1 VLAYLRTLFAPP
13 TFPDDEEKTRVARL
27 LQIILITVTIL
38 VMLFS
43 VPAFFMTPEIGRVVI
58 EIFLGLWALLMLVLL
73 HRGHVYLSGFLLSFT
88 LWAVV
93 SYGTYEAGGFRG
105 STMSSYFGIIL
116 IAELLLGRRAGVI
129 FGVLSIAVTGW
140 MYVAEQLGQMPPP
153 ANYATL
159 ATFWIEFSVVVVG
172 VVALLSLIV
181 SSLRQALE
189 RARRNERELAIK
201 IAESQVLAQKATEAN
216 KFKSQLIARISHELR
231 TPLGALMGMSE
242 MLHQDVYGPLTPA
255 QKDITH
261 RIINNSQALHHV
273 FAELLD
279 QSQIE
284 LGQLRLNEEPF
295 SPKQLVD
302 KVYAQCL
309 LLAQHKGLALQVEIA
324 PDLPDMVVGD
334 KERTEQVL
342 SNLVVNAIKFTKT
355 GYVQI
360 YSRQEHD
367 DQWILQVKDS
377 GIGISKEAQAFIFEP
392 FRRADESIRREFGGV
407 GLGLAIVQQLVATM
421 NGTIHL
427 ESELGRGS
435 TFTVILPLHV
445 TMERATDEP

>member
-1 VLAYLRTLFAPP
+1 MLSNLRALIAPP
-13 TFPDDEEKTRVARL
+13 VFEDEEKTRVARL
-27 LQIILITVTIL
+27 LQIILITVTVL

-58 EIFLGLWALLMLVLL
+58 ELFLGFWALLMLVLL
-73 HRGHVYLSGFLLSFT
+73 RRGHVYLSGFLLSFT

-105 STMSSYFGIIL
+105 STMSAYFGIIL
-116 IAELLLGRRAGVI
+116 IAELLLGTRVGAI

-140 MYVAEQLGQMPPP
+140 MYIAERLGRMPPP

-201 IAESQVLAQKATEAN
+201 IAESQILAQKATEAN

-255 QKDITH
+255 QKDMTQ
-261 RIINNSQALHHV
+261 RIINNSQALQHV

-284 LGQLRLNEEPF
+284 SGQLRLNEAPF
-295 SPKQLVD
+295 SPKALMD
-302 KVYAQCL
+302 KVYSQCL

-324 PDLPDMVVGD
+324 PDLPDMVIGD
-334 KERTEQVL
+334 QERTEQVL

-360 YSRQEHD
+360 CSRQEHD
-367 DQWILQVKDS
+367 DQWVLQVKDS
-377 GIGISKEAQAFIFEP
+377 GIGISEETQAFIFEP

-407 GLGLAIVQQLVATM
+407 GLGLAIVQQLVTAM
-421 NGTIHL
+421 NGTIHI

-435 TFTVILPLHV
+435 TFTVILPLQV
-445 TMERATDEP
+445 TTKRTIYEA